1 MPDKYREIPFTPMA
15 QKYSSFIDFNA
26 AKNCSHSTL
35 FRTIKE
41 ILPNHH
47 IHELRSTFI
56 SRVKE
61 CNVNLEL
68 VMLWDGHTQDSQ
80 VGTSKVDRNYTKY
93 SEEYIS
99 L

>member
-61 CNVNLEL
+61 YNVNLEL